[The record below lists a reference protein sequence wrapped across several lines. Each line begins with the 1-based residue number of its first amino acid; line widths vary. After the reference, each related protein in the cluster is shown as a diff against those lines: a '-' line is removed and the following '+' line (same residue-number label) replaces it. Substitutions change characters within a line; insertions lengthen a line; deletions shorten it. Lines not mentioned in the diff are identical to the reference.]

1 MRRVLVD
8 TRWWIAQARSFAY
21 NGVMDNKGRTLILMS
36 VAVVLAFG
44 VGFLAGGQGFTQA
57 GTHGNGIVG
66 APSGVDL
73 EPVWRAWEL
82 LDEKFVPATTT
93 SRKSDQDKV
102 WGLISGLA
110 LSYEDPYT
118 TFLPPQQSKSFE
130 QDIQGSFGGVGFEMG
145 MRDGILSIIA
155 PLKGTP
161 AEAAGLRPGD
171 LILEVDGMPTNTMS
185 IDDAVEH
192 IRGEIGT
199 EVVLTIAREGE
210 QELLTVPIIRDT
222 IEIPTLDTELRD
234 DGIYVISLY
243 NFGGTAVR
251 EMRSALR
258 DVLETESTDI
268 IIDLRG
274 NPGGFLE
281 AAVEVA
287 SYFLPVGTPVVV
299 EDYGEDLGTYIH
311 RSKGYDIADE
321 DWTIVVLIDGGSAS
335 ASEIV
340 AGALQEHERAIL
352 IGEQTYGKGSVQ
364 ELVDLTEETSLK
376 ITVARWLTPNGRSLS
391 ETGLAPDLTVPLST
405 DDFAA
410 GLDPQ
415 FDAAVTY
422 LTTGELVAPM
432 EESTEENGI
441 LEEADE
447 IE

>member
-1 MRRVLVD
+1 M
-8 TRWWIAQARSFAY
+8 TS
-21 NGVMDNKGRTLILMS
+21 KRTI
-36 VAVVLAFG
+36 VLALATILLAFALG
-44 VGFLAGGQGFTQA
+44 MFVGGRGLTQA
-57 GTHGNGIVG
+57 GSINSTVAG

-73 EPVWRAWEL
+73 APVWAAWEL

-93 SRKSDQDKV
+93 SPLGDQEKV

-110 LSYEDPYT
+110 ASYEDPYT
-118 TFLPPQQSKSFE
+118 IFLPPQRSKSFE

-145 MRDGILSIIA
+145 MRNGILTIIA

-161 AEAAGLRPGD
+161 AEDAGLRPGD
-171 LILEVDGMPTNTMS
+171 FILEVDGEPTNMMT
-185 IDDAVEH
+185 IDDAVEQ

-210 QELLTVPIIRDT
+210 QELLTVPIVRDT
-222 IEIPTLDTELRD
+222 IEIPTLDTELRE

-268 IIDLRG
+268 IVDLRG

-299 EDYGEDLGTYIH
+299 EDYGEELGTYVH
-311 RSKGYDIADE
+311 RSKGYDIAGD
-321 DWTIVVLIDGGSAS
+321 DWNMVVLVDGGSAS
-335 ASEIV
+335 ASEIL
-340 AGALQEHERAIL
+340 AGALQEHDKAVL

-364 ELVDLTEETSLK
+364 ELIDLTDTTSLK
-376 ITVARWLTPNGRSLS
+376 VTVARWLTPNGRTLS
-391 ETGLAPDLTVPLST
+391 ETGLAPDLTIPYST
-405 DDFAA
+405 ADFEAD
-410 GLDPQ
+410 LDPQ
-415 FDAAVTY
+415 FDAAIVY
-422 LTTGELVAPM
+422 LTTGELVAPE
-432 EESTEENGI
+432 EESPADEDI
-441 LEEADE
+441 LEEAEE